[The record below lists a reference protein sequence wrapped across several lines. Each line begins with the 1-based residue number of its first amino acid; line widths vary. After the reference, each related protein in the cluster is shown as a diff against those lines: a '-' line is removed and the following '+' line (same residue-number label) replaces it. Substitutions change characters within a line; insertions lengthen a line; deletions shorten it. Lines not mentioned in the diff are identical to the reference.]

1 MIEGISFVGR
11 FLGTLT
17 LIIMKVKRQKLAY
30 TVFGLLQIAGNAII
44 ASAHIF
50 PEQAKLFFIVGM
62 AIFGFARGVYLI
74 PFVLA
79 SQFFDP

>member
-50 PEQAKLFFIVGM
+50 PDRAKLCFIVGM
-62 AIFGFARGVYLI
+62 LTIGFGRGAYSV
-74 PFVLA
+74 PFILV
-79 SQFFDP
+79 S

>member
-1 MIEGISFVGR
+1 M
-11 FLGTLT
+11 
-17 LIIMKVKRQKLAY
+17 IIMKVKRQKLAY

-74 PFVLA
+74 PFVLV